1 MVQVFQQLLSHFL
14 VLLPQLTLRHKGRVD
29 LLNTTE
35 DDGHTHRERER
46 ERERGR
52 VAKDSVYGEFRR
64 REPQYLL

>member
-35 DDGHTHRERER
+35 DDGHTQRER

-52 VAKDSVYGEFRR
+52 VPKDSVYGEFRR